1 MAPLRVSRRAVLAAP
16 ALAVPLTAARVA
28 AAAEEGFGTF
38 LASVGREALAHGIRE
53 ATVAQALR
61 GTRFLP
67 HVVELDHR
75 QPERVLTFEEYLA
88 KVVTPDREEKAREH
102 LRRNRSLLYGI
113 WQRYRVDP
121 RFIVALWGVESDFG
135 AITGD
140 YSVPSAVATLAYD
153 GRRGSYFRGELIA
166 ALRILDH
173 GDIGFREMTGSWAGA
188 MGQCQ
193 FMPSTY
199 LGYAVDYD
207 GDGRRDIWGD
217 RADVLAS
224 IANYLAR
231 LGWRGGEGWGREV
244 RVPAGLESRL
254 YPLESERPLAE
265 WRRLGVRPVRGG
277 PLLGPPEEASLVLPE
292 GSGGRAF
299 LVFHNFGTIMRWNK
313 STFFAAAVGYLA
325 DSMGRG

>member
-1 MAPLRVSRRAVLAAP
+1 MAPQIMSRRTVLAAP
-16 ALAVPLTAARVA
+16 ALALPLTARPA
-28 AAAEEGFGTF
+28 AAAQEGFAAF
-38 LASVGREALAHGIRE
+38 LDGVRREALARGIGQ
-53 ATVAQALR
+53 ATVARAL
-61 GTRFLP
+61 GATRFLP
-67 HVVELDHR
+67 HVIELDHR
-75 QPERVLTFEEYLA
+75 QPEHLLSFEEYLA
-88 KVVTPDREEKAREH
+88 KVVTPEREDQARRH
-102 LRRNRSLLYGI
+102 LRDNWDLLSGV

-121 RFIVALWGVESDFG
+121 QFVVALWGVESAFG
-135 AITGD
+135 DITGD

-153 GRRGSYFRGELIA
+153 GRRGRYFRSELLA

-173 GDIGFREMTGSWAGA
+173 RDIDFPAMTGSWAGA

-231 LGWRGGEGWGREV
+231 LGWRGGEAWGREV
-244 RVPAGLESRL
+244 RVPSGIGSRL
-254 YPLESERPLAE
+254 ASPDSERPLAE
-265 WRRLGVRPVRGG
+265 WARLGVRPVDGRA
-277 PLLGPPEEASLVLPE
+277 LSGPPQEASLVLPD
-292 GSGGRAF
+292 GTGGRAF
-299 LVFHNFGTIMRWNK
+299 LVYHNFGTIMRWNK

-325 DSMGRG
+325 DSMRRG

>member
-1 MAPLRVSRRAVLAAP
+1 MAPLSISRRAVLAAP
-16 ALAVPLTAARVA
+16 ALAVPLAARPA
-28 AAAEEGFGTF
+28 AAAEEGFSAF
-38 LASVGREALAHGIRE
+38 LAGIGREAVARGVSE
-53 ATVAQALR
+53 ATVARAL
-61 GTRFLP
+61 GATRFLP
-67 HVVELDHR
+67 HVIELDHR

-88 KVVTPDREEKAREH
+88 KVVTPEREDKARDH
-102 LRRNRSLLYGI
+102 LRRNWNLLYGI

-135 AITGD
+135 DITGD
-140 YSVPSAVATLAYD
+140 YSVPSSVATLAFD
-153 GRRGSYFRGELIA
+153 GRRGRYFRGELIA

-173 GDIGFREMTGSWAGA
+173 RDISFPEMTGSWAGA

-207 GDGRRDIWGD
+207 GDGKRDIWGD

-231 LGWRGGEGWGREV
+231 LGWRGGEGWGEEV
-244 RVPAGLESRL
+244 RLPAGLASRL
-254 YPLESERPLAE
+254 GSLDGERPLGE
-265 WRRLGVRPVRGG
+265 WRRLGVRAVGG
-277 PLLGPPEEASLVLPE
+277 GALAGPESEASLVLPD
-292 GSGGRAF
+292 GVGGRAF
-299 LVFHNFGTIMRWNK
+299 LVYHNFGTIMRWNK